1 MKRNFL
7 EELLIAI
14 EDEVTRK
21 ELIDK
26 IMDEH
31 GKSVNTS
38 KTKIDE
44 LTEQLGLKTKENEE
58 ANNLIAN
65 LKKTNEGN
73 EELQTKIGT
82 YEQQLTQLQEENEKL
97 KVESALKLEL
107 LANKAVPEDID
118 YLMYRIQNDSE
129 KELKIDDNGKLVG
142 FDEILQGLKVSYPNN
157 FEKIAKKEVDEL
169 LLPKS
174 ESKKNTITKEQFDK
188 MSYKE
193 KMELYNKD
201 QETYNELKK

>member
-14 EDEVTRK
+14 EDEAIKK

-31 GKSVNTS
+31 GKSVNAS
-38 KTKIDE
+38 KSKIDE

-58 ANNLIAN
+58 ANGLIAD

-73 EELQTKIGT
+73 EDLQAKIGS
-82 YEQQLTQLQEENEKL
+82 YEQQLVQLQEENEKL
-97 KVESALKLEL
+97 KIESALKLEL
-107 LANKAVPEDID
+107 LANRAVPDDID
-118 YLMYRIQNDSE
+118 YLMYRLQNDSD
-129 KELKIDDNGKLVG
+129 KELKLDENGKLVG
-142 FDEILQGLKVSYPNN
+142 FDEVLNGLKVSYPNN
-157 FEKIAKKEVDEL
+157 FEKDSKKEVDEL

-174 ESKKNTITKEQFDK
+174 EDKKNTLTKEQFNK
-188 MSYKE
+188 MGYKE
-193 KMELYNKD
+193 KMDLYNND
-201 QETYNELKK
+201 PETYNELRK